1 MQGDELMLHMSES
14 IKERRKL
21 AGYKSV
27 KSLCDQLTDVNSK
40 AYYEYESG
48 RTAIPIHIAVEVAD
62 VFGCTLDELIGRRAS
77 ETPAAPLTDEKIE
90 LLDCYDELDQTGKQL
105 VLSVAKF
112 AAATQKTKGHK
123 ESGHEDVR

>member
-62 VFGCTLDELIGRRAS
+62 VRLYARRAYWKARKRNAGGPS
-77 ETPAAPLTDEKIE
+77 DRREDRAA
-90 LLDCYDELDQTGKQL
+90 
-105 VLSVAKF
+105 
-112 AAATQKTKGHK
+112 
-123 ESGHEDVR
+123 